1 MNVQKIIGEKP
12 IKTIETISAQETL
25 SAAVAILGEKKIGA
39 LIVSDGKDG
48 VAGIFSERDIVRRLA
63 VEGAACLSSSVATA
77 MTKTVKSCAPNDTA
91 VSVLQRMTDGR
102 FRHMP
107 VMEEERLVGV
117 ISIGDVV
124 KARMDQIEME
134 NRAMEDMIKGN

>member
-48 VAGIFSERDIVRRLA
+48 VAGIFRSAI
-63 VEGAACLSSSVATA
+63 
-77 MTKTVKSCAPNDTA
+77 SCAA
-91 VSVLQRMTDGR
+91 L
-102 FRHMP
+102 
-107 VMEEERLVGV
+107 RL
-117 ISIGDVV
+117 
-124 KARMDQIEME
+124 KALPAFLPLLPRP
-134 NRAMEDMIKGN
+134 